1 MPFPFAQGLPVDWS
15 HRHVIYS
22 NPDTEEE
29 AAAKGEL
36 DEWNRKANDPR
47 FILQLERKEAKAAAK
62 QAHAD
67 DEDAVAE
74 INSAAGGRLKAL
86 GKKKV
91 PAPTWPQIPDWMESS
106 RLRRG
111 RRFTATGAT

>member
-1 MPFPFAQGLPVDWS
+1 MPVDWS

-29 AAAKGEL
+29 AAAKGKL
-36 DEWNRKANDPR
+36 GEWVRKANDPR

-62 QAHAD
+62 QALAD
-67 DEDAVAE
+67 GEDAVADT
-74 INSAAGGRLKAL
+74 NSAIGGKLNAIS
-86 GKKKV
+86 KKKK
-91 PAPTWPQIPDWMESS
+91 PARSLRRS
-106 RLRRG
+106 RRLRRV